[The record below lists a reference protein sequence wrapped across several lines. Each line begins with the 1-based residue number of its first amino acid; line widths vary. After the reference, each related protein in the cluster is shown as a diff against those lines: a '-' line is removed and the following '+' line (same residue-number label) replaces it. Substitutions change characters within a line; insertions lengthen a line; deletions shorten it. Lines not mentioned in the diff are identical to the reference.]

1 MRNKCDKKFIF
12 CHYDTL
18 CHIKKRYLCSNF
30 CQNSTGKLFVI
41 IKVENIWTMDEKDK
55 EILNEVAG
63 ENVDDTNKES
73 CEAQENVELT
83 AEEQLQQE
91 LDQANEKIATLED
104 KYLRQVAEFDNY
116 RKRTVKEKAEL
127 IKNGGERAIESILP
141 VLDDFERALANMAK
155 DENAAEIMT
164 GVELIYNKFVGILK
178 QNGLQKIE
186 TEGAAFDTDFHEA
199 IAIIPAPSEELK
211 GKVLDCVQTGYT
223 LNDKVIRHAKVAVG
237 E

>member
-1 MRNKCDKKFIF
+1 M
-12 CHYDTL
+12 
-18 CHIKKRYLCSNF
+18 SNTEKEI
-30 CQNSTGKLFVI
+30 QDESINIDATNEENTATEQ
-41 IKVENIWTMDEKDK
+41 ENI
-55 EILNEVAG
+55 
-63 ENVDDTNKES
+63 
-73 CEAQENVELT
+73 ELT
-83 AEEQLQQE
+83 AEERLQKE
-91 LDQANEKIATLED
+91 LDEANEKVATLED

-116 RKRTVKEKAEL
+116 RKRTIKEKAEL

-164 GVELIYNKFVGILK
+164 GVELIYNKFTGILK

-186 TEGAAFDTDFHEA
+186 AEGADFNTDFHEA
-199 IAIIPAPSEELK
+199 IAIIPAPNEALK
-211 GKVLDCVQTGYT
+211 GKVLDCIQAGYT

>member
-1 MRNKCDKKFIF
+1 MPEISVKKQI
-12 CHYDTL
+12 
-18 CHIKKRYLCSNF
+18 
-30 CQNSTGKLFVI
+30 GKLFVI
-41 IKVENIWTMDEKDK
+41 IKQENITIMSEKDK
-55 EILNEVAG
+55 EILEDEVNANTDIPVEENNEAS
-63 ENVDDTNKES
+63 EEI
-73 CEAQENVELT
+73 EVEVLT
-83 AEEQLQQE
+83 AEEELQKQLDE
-91 LDQANEKIATLED
+91 ANGKVAALED

-116 RKRTVKEKAEL
+116 RKRTIKEKAEL

-155 DENAAEIMT
+155 DENAAEILT

-186 TEGAAFDTDFHEA
+186 TEGAEFNTDFHEA
-199 IAIIPAPSEELK
+199 IAMVPTPDENMK
-211 GKVLDCVQTGYT
+211 GKVLDCIQAGYT

>member
-1 MRNKCDKKFIF
+1 MNHEQYRKGNINTNVDATNEEI
-12 CHYDTL
+12 T
-18 CHIKKRYLCSNF
+18 NEETATAE
-30 CQNSTGKLFVI
+30 Q
-41 IKVENIWTMDEKDK
+41 ENI
-55 EILNEVAG
+55 
-63 ENVDDTNKES
+63 
-73 CEAQENVELT
+73 ELS
-83 AEEQLQQE
+83 AEEKLQKE
-91 LDQANEKIATLED
+91 LDEANEKVALLED

-186 TEGAAFDTDFHEA
+186 TEGATFDTDFHEA

-211 GKVLDCVQTGYT
+211 GKVLDCIQSGYM
-223 LNDKVIRHAKVAVG
+223 LNEKVIRHAKVAVG